1 MGDVTNK
8 FEPLSRRAG
17 PPPSFMAVIMSRT
30 IGKVERVGS

>member
-1 MGDVTNK
+1 MVDVTNK

-17 PPPSFMAVIMSRT
+17 PPPSFMPVIMSCA

>member
-8 FEPLSRRAG
+8 FELLSRRAG
-17 PPPSFMAVIMSRT
+17 PSPSFMPVMVKCA